1 MHHVHRGGPG
11 DRDDPRTGLTRPDR
25 PPAPRAV

>member
-11 DRDDPRTGLTRPDR
+11 DRDDPRAGLTRPDQ
-25 PPAPRAV
+25 PPAR

>member
-11 DRDDPRTGLTRPDR
+11 DRDDPRAGLTRPYR
-25 PPAPRAV
+25 PPAR